1 MSDWP
6 CLLPVKTHK
15 VQTARPCVDPCW
27 RSCATWVPWRSW
39 VPDPQGP
46 NRMFGFGSV
55 FSLST
60 TYLGDLAFQ
69 NHRLQSS
76 SSDGPPRGVRSK
88 ETLAILGPRKIAG
101 GTRDHQG
108 FEGFKVPWRSWVH
121 AAMPAKQENIIASS
135 QISRLA
141 IFRPDLPTAI

>member
-1 MSDWP
+1 
-6 CLLPVKTHK
+6 
-15 VQTARPCVDPCW
+15 
-27 RSCATWVPWRSW
+27 
-39 VPDPQGP
+39 
-46 NRMFGFGSV
+46 MFGFGSV
-55 FSLST
+55 FHCHRGALAILGSRPARSKPHGWIRVGFSLST

-76 SSDGPPRGVRSK
+76 SSDGPSRSVRSK

-121 AAMPAKQENIIASS
+121 GALPAKPENIIASS

-141 IFRPDLPTAI
+141 IFRPDLLDAG

>member
-1 MSDWP
+1 MQDPILSISRYLGDLGYLAVLVELAPW
-6 CLLPVKTHK
+6 CLGDLGYLTRK
-15 VQTARPCVDPCW
+15 VQTAWLDSGR
-27 RSCATWVPWRSW
+27 
-39 VPDPQGP
+39 
-46 NRMFGFGSV
+46 

-76 SSDGPPRGVRSK
+76 SSDGPSRSVRSK

-121 AAMPAKQENIIASS
+121 GALPAKPENIIASS

-141 IFRPDLPTAI
+141 IFQPDLLDAF